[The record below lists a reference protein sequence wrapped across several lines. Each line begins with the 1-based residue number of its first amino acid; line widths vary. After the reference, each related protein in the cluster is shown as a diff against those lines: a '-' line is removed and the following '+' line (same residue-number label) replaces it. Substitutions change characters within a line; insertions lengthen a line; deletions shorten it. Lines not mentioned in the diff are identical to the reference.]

1 MGNTKKLCFV
11 VQGFGEKTDFR
22 TGRKLDLDASY
33 DVIKEAVENAGL
45 KCIRADEIQHSQ
57 IIDKPMYECILNADL
72 VIADL
77 STSNVNA
84 AYELGVRHALCRRST
99 IIVAEKQWDFP
110 FDINR
115 NAIRTYEH
123 LGSDIGRKEAKRFSA
138 DLTKAIKSILVDEDA
153 VDSPLYT
160 FVPDLAPPK
169 FREPDKSGEEA
180 LMTTEAGL
188 AKLAKSYPSADE
200 SKSVKGFTDQA
211 RIAMNKNDFTTAKV
225 MYKTAHDMRP
235 NDESIIQRLVLATYK
250 SKMPS
255 EAAALWEADSLI
267 RDKLGPES
275 TNDPETIGLWAAV
288 HKRLWQ
294 QSKETKNLEIS
305 INALERGFKLQND
318 YYNGINLAFMLNV
331 RAALAGIAPAEAIA
345 DYVQAQRTRLK
356 VIDICKNSLSAVIE
370 DNDEKYW
377 VLATLWEATVGID
390 DKEGTE
396 QWEREAKQHVESNN
410 LQGWMVETTE
420 DQIAKLKELLKPSPL
435 DRISG

>member
-1 MGNTKKLCFV
+1 MSDTKKMCFV

-45 KCIRADEIQHSQ
+45 KCVRADEIQHSQ

-138 DLTKAIKSILVDEDA
+138 DLTTAIKSILADEDS

-160 FVPDLAPPK
+160 FVPGLAPPK
-169 FREPDKSGEEA
+169 LGEPENSGEGA
-180 LMTTEAGL
+180 LMAIGEDPAT
-188 AKLAKSYPSADE
+188 SYPSTGE

-211 RIAMNKNDFTTAKV
+211 RSALENNDFITAKV
-225 MYKTAHDMRP
+225 MYKTAQDMRP

-250 SKMPS
+250 SKSPS
-255 EAAALWEADSLI
+255 EAEALWEADSLI
-267 RDKLGPES
+267 RDKLDPES

-294 QSKETKNLEIS
+294 HSKDTTHLEIS

-318 YYNGINLAFMLNV
+318 YYNGINLAFMLNE
-331 RAALAGIAPAEAIA
+331 RAALSGIAPAEAIA
-345 DYVQAQRTRLK
+345 DYVQAQRTRFK
-356 VIDICKNSLSAVIE
+356 VIDICKNALSAGIE

-377 VLATLWEATVGID
+377 VLATLWEATVGIH
-390 DKEGTE
+390 DKEGTA
-396 QWEREAKQHVESNN
+396 QWEREAKQHVESNK
-410 LQGWMVETTE
+410 LQGWMVDTTE
-420 DQIAKLKELLKPSPL
+420 NQIAKLKELLKPSPL

>member
-1 MGNTKKLCFV
+1 MSDTKKMCFV

-57 IIDKPMYECILNADL
+57 IIDKPMYECILNANL

-138 DLTKAIKSILVDEDA
+138 DLTNAIKSILADEDA

-160 FVPDLAPPK
+160 FVPALASPEL
-169 FREPDKSGEEA
+169 REPDKSGEGE
-180 LMTTEAGL
+180 LMTTGTHS
-188 AKLAKSYPSADE
+188 AKSHPSAEE
-200 SKSVKGFTDQA
+200 STSIKGFTDQA
-211 RIAMNKNDFTTAKV
+211 RSAMKKGDFVAAKI
-225 MYKTAHDMRP
+225 MYKAAYDIRS

-255 EAAALWEADSLI
+255 EEEALWEADSLI
-267 RDKLGPES
+267 RDKLDPES

-294 QSKETKNLEIS
+294 QSKDTTHLEIS

-356 VIDICKNSLSAVIE
+356 VIDICKNALSVGIE

-377 VLATLWEATVGID
+377 TLATLWEATVGID

-396 QWEREAKQHVESNN
+396 QWEKEAKQHVDSNN

-420 DQIAKLKELLKPSPL
+420 DQITKLKELLKPSPL

>member
-1 MGNTKKLCFV
+1 MSNIKKMCFV

-22 TGRKLDLDASY
+22 TGRKLNLDASY

-138 DLTKAIKSILVDEDA
+138 DLTTAIKAILADEDA

-160 FVPDLAPPK
+160 FVPALASPK
-169 FREPDKSGEEA
+169 FREPEKSGEGA
-180 LMTTEAGL
+180 LMATAEGLTT
-188 AKLAKSYPSADE
+188 SYPSAGE

-211 RIAMNKNDFTTAKV
+211 RSALEKNDFITAKV

-235 NDESIIQRLVLATYK
+235 NDESIVQRLVLATYK
-250 SKMPS
+250 SKSPS
-255 EAAALWEADSLI
+255 EAEALWEADSLI
-267 RDKLGPES
+267 RDKLDPES

-294 QSKETKNLEIS
+294 QSKDTTHLEIS

-318 YYNGINLAFMLNV
+318 YYNGINLSFMLNE

-345 DYVQAQRTRLK
+345 DYVQAQRTRIK
-356 VIDICKNSLSAVIE
+356 VIDICKDALSAGIE
-370 DNDEKYW
+370 DDDEKYW

-390 DKEGTE
+390 DQEGTDTVGE
-396 QWEREAKQHVESNN
+396 GGKTACGIQKTSR
-410 LQGWMVETTE
+410 
-420 DQIAKLKELLKPSPL
+420 L
-435 DRISG
+435 DGGYH

>member
-1 MGNTKKLCFV
+1 MSNTKKMCFV

-57 IIDKPMYECILNADL
+57 IIDKPMYECILKADL

-84 AYELGVRHALCRRST
+84 AYELGVRHALCRRSI

-123 LGSDIGRKEAKRFSA
+123 LGSDIGRKEAQRFSA
-138 DLTKAIKSILVDEDA
+138 DLTKAINSILADEDA

-160 FVPDLAPPK
+160 FVPALAPPK
-169 FREPDKSGEEA
+169 FLEADKFGEGG
-180 LMTTEAGL
+180 LLAG
-188 AKLAKSYPSADE
+188 AAGPAKSHLSAGE
-200 SKSVKGFTDQA
+200 SKSVKEFTDQA
-211 RIAMNKNDFTTAKV
+211 RNAMENNDFITAKV
-225 MYKTAHDMRP
+225 MYKTAYDMRP

-250 SKMPS
+250 SKLPS
-255 EAAALWEADSLI
+255 EADALWEADSLI
-267 RDKLGPES
+267 RDKLDPES

-288 HKRLWQ
+288 QKRLWQ
-294 QSKETKNLEIS
+294 QSKDSTHLELS

-318 YYNGINLAFMLNV
+318 YYNGINLAFMLNE
-331 RAALAGIAPAEAIA
+331 RAALSGIAPAEAIA
-345 DYVQAQRTRLK
+345 DYVQAQRTRFK
-356 VIDICKNSLSAVIE
+356 VIEICKKALSVGIE

-377 VLATLWEATVGID
+377 VLATLWEAAIGID
-390 DKEGTE
+390 DNEATA
-396 QWEREAKQHVESNN
+396 QWEREAKQHVKSNN
-410 LQGWMVETTE
+410 LDGWMVETTE
-420 DQIAKLKELLKPSPL
+420 DQIAKLKDLLKPSPL
-435 DRISG
+435 ARISG